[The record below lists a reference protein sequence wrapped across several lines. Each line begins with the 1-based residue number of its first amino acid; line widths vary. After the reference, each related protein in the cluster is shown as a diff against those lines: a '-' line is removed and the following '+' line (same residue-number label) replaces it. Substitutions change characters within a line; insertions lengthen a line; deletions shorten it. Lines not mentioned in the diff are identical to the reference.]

1 MIRQKISFSN
11 FNFFRNKMQQ
21 KKAAIIKLK
30 PSLKKVLSDHPDLI
44 NYIDILPNLTNIIF
58 RQSRIPET
66 HRQQYAKLYR
76 QAILPPKPP
85 MPPKPPKRPMPP
97 KAPMPPKP
105 PIMPYQPPK
114 KNYITKIQK
123 IKMKQEDVDVVQV
136 IPEFQMH
143 NFAKDLWLLSPIAPK
158 TMNRIFRDIEN

>member
-85 MPPKPPKRPMPP
+85 MPPKPP
-97 KAPMPPKP
+97 
-105 PIMPYQPPK
+105 IMPYQPPK